1 MEFETTNVKNV
12 YEVIANDF
20 SDKRFNKWDWVEA
33 YLDDMD
39 SNMMILDIGCGN
51 GRNMMNKKHNFIG
64 IDNCINFVNI
74 ACKRNLNVVL
84 SDMTSL
90 PFNDNMFDNI
100 IMIASFHHLSTIE
113 RRMRCLEEI
122 NRVLKK
128 DGTILLS
135 VWSINQSHNK
145 RLNNLFHYGDN
156 FVPWKDGRN
165 NVKGNRYYYIF
176 KMDELYEL
184 FSPYFII
191 VKHFLH
197 HGNEVF
203 VLQKK

>member
-12 YEVIANDF
+12 YEIIANDF
-20 SDKRFNKWDWVEA
+20 SDKRFNKWDWIEE
-33 YLDDMD
+33 YLENLT
-39 SNMMILDIGCGN
+39 SNNIILDIGCGN
-51 GRNMMNKKHNFIG
+51 GRNMMNKKHTFIG
-64 IDNCINFVNI
+64 VDNCTNFVNI

-84 SDMTSL
+84 SDMTAL
-90 PFNDNMFDNI
+90 PFIDNMFDNI

-113 RRMRCLEEI
+113 RRLKCLEEI
-122 NRVLKK
+122 NRILKK
-128 DGTILLS
+128 NGTILLS
-135 VWSINQSHNK
+135 VWSINQSHNR
-145 RLNNLFHYGDN
+145 RLNNVFHYGDN
-156 FVPWKDGRN
+156 FVPWKDGKN

-184 FSPYFII
+184 FSIHFLI
-191 VKHFLH
+191 VKYFLD